1 MGKSYKNL
9 TLMKKAIFLLFTI
22 VLFALPIF
30 AQENANKQFIA
41 INNQKIQG
49 QKNGML
55 VLGGW
60 ALGNMAFGAS
70 QLKSTE
76 GTATRYFHEMNIF
89 WNSINLSIATFGY
102 IRAYKEQ
109 ATNDPIE
116 TMKSFHQ
123 LEKAYLFNAGLD
135 LVYVMSGIYLME
147 RGRYAIFPDQITG
160 TGQSLIVQG
169 AFLFAF
175 DLFKYISVNN
185 KSRGVYRL
193 TQSMQFSGNSVGFR
207 GRF

>member
-1 MGKSYKNL
+1 MIL
-9 TLMKKAIFLLFTI
+9 RVLLIMLVCCYSSDFYT
-22 VLFALPIF
+22 
-30 AQENANKQFIA
+30 QENYDKQILA
-41 INNQKIQG
+41 IDNHRIKS

-70 QLKSTE
+70 QLRSTE
-76 GTATRYFHEMNIF
+76 GTSLRHFHEMNIF

-102 IRAYKEQ
+102 ISAMREQ
-109 ATNDPIE
+109 ASDNPLQTL
-116 TMKSFHQ
+116 KSFHQ

-135 LVYVMSGIYLME
+135 LVYVMSGIYLIE
-147 RGRYAIFPDQITG
+147 RGRYTFNANIFRG
-160 TGQSLIVQG
+160 TGQSLILQG

-175 DLFKYISVNN
+175 DMFKYFSVNS

-193 TQSMQFSGNSVGFR
+193 MQSMQFTGNGLGFTR
-207 GRF
+207 KF